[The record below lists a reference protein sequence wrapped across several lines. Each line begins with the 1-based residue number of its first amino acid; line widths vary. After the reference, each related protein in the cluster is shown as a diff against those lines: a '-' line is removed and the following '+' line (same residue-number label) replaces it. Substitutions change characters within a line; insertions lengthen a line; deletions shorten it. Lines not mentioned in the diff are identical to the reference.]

1 MEQLT
6 HWKKEANKDYLGSW
20 SLIAGAD
27 ANDRPIYKEV
37 IATITK
43 VEKQAIP
50 DMEAIKKGK
59 NNATKDELLVWF
71 KELDKPMV
79 IHAKTNFTGLETATG
94 TPFIERWV
102 GKQVCVY
109 VETGVKAFGTVTDA
123 LRIKPVPK
131 RVCDVCGKIITES
144 VFNASKEKYGMALCS
159 RECGIKAGK
168 IENE

>member
-1 MEQLT
+1 METLT

-27 ANDRPIYKEV
+27 ANDKPIYREV

-94 TPFIERWV
+94 TPFVERWV

-109 VETGVKAFGTVTDA
+109 VEKGVKAFGVVTDA
-123 LRIKPVPK
+123 LRIKPKPT
-131 RVCDVCGKIITES
+131 RICDVCGNIMENDLYEKTKS
-144 VFNASKEKYGMALCS
+144 AYGKAVCSKTCKEKA
-159 RECGIKAGK
+159 GIV
-168 IENE
+168 

>member
-27 ANDRPIYKEV
+27 ENDKPVYKEV
-37 IATITK
+37 VATITK

-59 NNATKDELLVWF
+59 TGTKEELLVWF

-79 IHAKTNFTGLETATG
+79 IHAKTNFNGLEKATG

-109 VETGVKAFGTVTDA
+109 VEKGVKAFGTTTDA
-123 LRIKPVPK
+123 LRIKPVP
-131 RVCDVCGKIITES
+131 RRLCSVCGKVIDES
-144 VFNASKEKYGMALCS
+144 TYQGSLQKYGKALCS
-159 RECGIKAGK
+159 AECKTKAGV
-168 IENE
+168 